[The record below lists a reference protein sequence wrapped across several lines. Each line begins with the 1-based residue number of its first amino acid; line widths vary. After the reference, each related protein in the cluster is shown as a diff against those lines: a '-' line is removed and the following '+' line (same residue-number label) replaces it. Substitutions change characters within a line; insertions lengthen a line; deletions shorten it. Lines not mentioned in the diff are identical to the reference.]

1 MSNCTFTG
9 DTLDDLMRGV
19 IEEVFKSGTFIC
31 PSRGPAKEL
40 SGILLELK
48 NPLARISRTESRG
61 KLFSCLG
68 ELLWYLSKNKDADYI
83 KYYISQ
89 YSESADNGEIFG
101 AYGPCLF
108 DWDNVNQFAKARELL
123 HTNPA
128 SRRAVI
134 QLFDHND
141 LVEQHSD
148 VPCTC
153 NLQFMVRHG
162 KLHFIVFMRSND
174 VYLGLPHDI
183 FCFTMLQEIMAR
195 DLGLELGTYKHM
207 VGSLHIYVDDKQ
219 KVQGFLSEGWQPTK
233 TLMPPMP
240 LSNPWPSI
248 KCVLTAERAIRTGLG
263 EEALD
268 LSLLDP
274 YWADIVR
281 LLQVFGASKKKDLH
295 KIKLLRDEFSSST
308 YHPYIDQRAGLRL

>member
-1 MSNCTFTG
+1 M
-9 DTLDDLMRGV
+9 
-19 IEEVFKSGTFIC
+19 
-31 PSRGPAKEL
+31 
-40 SGILLELK
+40 
-48 NPLARISRTESRG
+48 
-61 KLFSCLG
+61 
-68 ELLWYLSKNKDADYI
+68 
-83 KYYISQ
+83 
-89 YSESADNGEIFG
+89 
-101 AYGPCLF
+101 F

-141 LVEQHSD
+141 LVEQQSD

-162 KLHFIVFMRSND
+162 KLHLIVFMRSND

-263 EEALD
+263 EDALD

-308 YHPYIDQRAGLRL
+308 YHPYIDQRAGL